1 MDNNLENNDWKQE
14 APNLAAMP
22 VHQSF
27 SVPEGY
33 FEQLPH
39 EIVNGIYLEKIKAKA
54 IDSGFNTPEN
64 YFNELNQQIN
74 SEILAERLKNIVPF
88 AEQAAVPPNYF
99 EHLQANILAKT
110 VDQDKKQSSKIVRL
124 LHSSML
130 KYASA
135 ACFILLSA
143 TGLYF
148 YQQQSHTGKLVS
160 TDIPTDQMLYDI
172 DEQIIIDHIEANDLH
187 QSKLAASDLVL
198 ENYILNN
205 YSQSDI
211 ASNY

>member
-33 FEQLPH
+33 FEQLPLQ
-39 EIVNGIYLEKIKAKA
+39 IANGIYLEKIKAKA
-54 IDSGFNTPEN
+54 TDSGFNTPEN

-74 SEILAERLKNIVPF
+74 SEILEERLKNIVPV
-88 AEQAAVPPNYF
+88 AEQAAVPSNYF
-99 EHLQANILAKT
+99 EQLQANILAKT
-110 VDQDKKQSSKIVRL
+110 VDQDKKQASKIVRL

-135 ACFILLSA
+135 ACFIILSA

-172 DEQIIIDHIEANDLH
+172 DEQIIIEHIESNDLH
-187 QSKLAASDLVL
+187 QSKLATSDLAL

-205 YSQSDI
+205 YSQNDI